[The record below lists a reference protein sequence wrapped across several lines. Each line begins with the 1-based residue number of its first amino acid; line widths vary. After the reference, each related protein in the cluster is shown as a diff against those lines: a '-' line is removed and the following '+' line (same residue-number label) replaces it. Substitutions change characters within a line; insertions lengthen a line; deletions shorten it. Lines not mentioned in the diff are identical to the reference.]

1 MKNENFDLKNDV
13 RFIFIPYSL
22 FCFIHVMDFLPI
34 IVSNM
39 ISISSRV
46 ATPLVKLFFHWRNG
60 GLILE
65 RNYCIGLYLCV
76 LKFVYI
82 SFKKRLKILK
92 R

>member
-39 ISISSRV
+39 IWQGGECQAGNFCPNGSSSQ
-46 ATPLVKLFFHWRNG
+46 TPCTPGYYCENNGKL
-60 GLILE
+60 
-65 RNYCIGLYLCV
+65 
-76 LKFVYI
+76 
-82 SFKKRLKILK
+82 KRLSQW
-92 R
+92 